1 MSKHTRPSRSP
12 DSQTDNQLSLPQD
25 ALPVARALSATTRAA
40 ENAQSRMNSDRF
52 REFNREKSDNTLK
65 GYRRD
70 LQRFA
75 DMLLTSLVTHG
86 LLTQDELDRAGV
98 TLTTIPALWTHITAA
113 HVKGYYER
121 MLAEGYAVSSCN
133 RALYAMRTYARLAML
148 SGVLSVQTYD
158 RIVAIHGKD
167 DKQAANINE
176 KRETTRIGHKKADP
190 LPVPADLLDPLLNDH
205 NTETYHGLRAAVIM
219 RLLAELGL
227 RAGELAA
234 LQQENINLNEG
245 TVTFYRQKVTAWQT
259 LKLSVK
265 AQRLLR
271 QYMKRFPAGRFLIWK
286 LSSARKPVKN
296 ADANGLT
303 PEAISMVVRGVGK
316 KNSLPSLSAH
326 DLRHLWTTTQFK
338 NGVPETTLQRMGGW
352 NSRAMLDTY
361 IADADIANDG
371 HDDPYDV

>member
-25 ALPVARALSATTRAA
+25 ALPIARALSATTRAA

-75 DMLLTSLVTHG
+75 DMLLTSLVTRG
-86 LLTQDELDRAGV
+86 LLTQNELDRAGV

-190 LPVPADLLDPLLNDH
+190 LPVPA
-205 NTETYHGLRAAVIM
+205 TCSTRCSMTTTQRRITAAGAAVIM

-271 QYMKRFPAGRFLIWK
+271 QYMTRFPAGRFLIWK